1 MIISKRTKHK
11 WMRWT
16 TKGLEAMLNLVLTRY
31 VSEESYQKFKHEIVK
46 GENLKLIMVKFKSL
60 TQLE

>member
-1 MIISKRTKHK
+1 
-11 WMRWT
+11 MRWT